1 MEKESR
7 LYKIRHSLAH
17 VLAQAVQKKF
27 PGVKLG
33 FGPPVDHGFFYDF
46 DFGGTP
52 LTVDSFK
59 DLEKEMRKIIN
70 EKQVFEFAE
79 TNGAE
84 DALAFTGKMMPGQ
97 QFKDE
102 NVRNLSSRGESRFTF
117 YTNGP
122 FTDLCE
128 GPHVEHTGEL
138 PLDAFKLDSIAG
150 AYWLGSEKNPMLTR
164 IYALAFETKKELTDF
179 IERRRVAEQFD
190 HKKLGKEL
198 DLFHVSE
205 TVGKGLIL
213 WLPNGAVIREEIE
226 KYAKEVEFQYNYQRV
241 NTPHITKK
249 ELYLQSQHLPAYE
262 ESMYPPMRLVD
273 DNDTSGEVS
282 EEYYLKPMNCP
293 HHHLIFMARP
303 HSYRDL
309 PLRIAEY
316 GTCYRFEKSGEVSG
330 LIRVRCLTM
339 NDAHIYIRADQFEAE
354 LKSLITMY
362 HEMYSTFGLKDF
374 KMRLSVRGPE
384 NREKYKGPEEMW
396 DDAERLLEK
405 CMRDMKLDFFIG
417 EGEAAFYGPKIDI
430 QFRNL
435 LGREE
440 TVSTIQVD
448 FLAAK
453 NFDLKYTDENSN
465 EQPVVVIHRA
475 PLSTHERFISYL
487 IEYYGGAFPTW
498 CAPVQVAIIPIA
510 DEYNDFAEEISS
522 KLHREFVRVIVD
534 KSNNS
539 FSKKIR
545 TNTVKK
551 IPMMLIIGKNEAE
564 TRTVTLRRYGIE
576 QQDVLALDDFLALIM
591 DEIRTRKMMREPM
604 GALI

>member
-7 LYKIRHSLAH
+7 LYKLRHSLAH

-33 FGPPVDHGFFYDF
+33 FGPPVDHGFYYDF

-52 LTVDSFK
+52 ITEDAFK
-59 DLEKEMRKIIN
+59 EIEKEMRKIIA
-70 EKQVFEFAE
+70 EKQQFEFAE
-79 TNGAE
+79 TLNKE
-84 DALAFTGKMMPGQ
+84 EALAFIGQHMPGQ
-97 QFKDE
+97 GYKEE
-102 NVRNLSSRGESRFTF
+102 NVRNLSSRGETRFTF

-128 GPHVEHTGEL
+128 GPHVPHTGEL
-138 PLDAFKLDSIAG
+138 PLDGFKLDTVAG

-164 IYALAFETKKELTDF
+164 IYALAFETKKELNEF
-179 IERRRVAEQFD
+179 IERRKAAEQFD

-198 DLFHVSE
+198 DIFHVSE

-213 WLPNGAVIREEIE
+213 WLPNGTVIRDEIE
-226 KYAKEVEFQYNYQRV
+226 KYAKEVEFRYGYVRV

-262 ESMYPPMRLVD
+262 DSMYPPMKLVD
-273 DNDTSGEVS
+273 EGETQ

-293 HHHLIFMARP
+293 HHHQVFMARP

-339 NDAHIYIRADQFEAE
+339 NDAHIYLRADQFEEEFRRLIKMYQE
-354 LKSLITMY
+354 LY
-362 HEMYSTFGLKDF
+362 ATFGLKDF
-374 KMRLSVRGPE
+374 KMRLSVRGTE
-384 NREKYKGPEEMW
+384 NREKFKGPEEMW
-396 DDAERLLEK
+396 DAAEAMLEK
-405 CMRDMKLDFFIG
+405 SLRDMGIEFFVG

-435 LGREE
+435 MGREE

-453 NFDLKYTDENSN
+453 NFDLKYTDENSQ

-498 CAPVQVAIIPIA
+498 CAPVQVALIPVA
-510 DEYNDFAEEISS
+510 DEYNDYAQN
-522 KLHREFVRVIVD
+522 LADRMRNEFMRVVVD
-534 KSNNS
+534 NSNNS

-551 IPMMLIIGKNEAE
+551 IPMMLIIGKNEVEAG
-564 TRTVTLRRYGIE
+564 TVTLRRYGVEE
-576 QQDVLALDDFLALIM
+576 QKTLSADEFMTIIRE
-591 DEIRTRKMMREPM
+591 EIRSRAMLREPM